1 MIRRRVLVLLVAL
14 AAAFGGVTLGPALF
28 EDRGSGDAS
37 GYRGSIPPPGIAL
50 PHFALR
56 DYRGEMVRSESLA
69 GKVALVT
76 FLDSQC
82 EESCPII
89 AGQIART
96 LALLRPDERRE
107 VVALAFS
114 TDPEED
120 KPASVRAFLRAQ
132 GAEEE
137 LRYLI
142 GPATELRLAWRE
154 FQILPSEETG
164 VDEIHSAPVRIF
176 DRAGVWVDT
185 LRAGQDLTAENLL
198 HDLQV
203 ALGS

>member
-1 MIRRRVLVLLVAL
+1 M
-14 AAAFGGVTLGPALF
+14 
-28 EDRGSGDAS
+28 
-37 GYRGSIPPPGIAL
+37 PPSGIAL
-50 PHFALR
+50 PDFALR
-56 DYRGEMVRSESLA
+56 DYMGEMVRSEDLA
-69 GKVALVT
+69 GKIALVT

-89 AGQIART
+89 AGQIAR
-96 LALLRPDERRE
+96 ALPLLGPEERGE

-120 KPASVRAFLRAQ
+120 TPASVRAFLRAQ

-142 GPATELRLAWRE
+142 GPEAGLRRAWRE

-164 VDEIHSAPVRIF
+164 VDEIHSAPVRLF
-176 DRAGVWVDT
+176 DHEGVWVDT
-185 LRAGQDLTAENLL
+185 LHAGQDLTPGNIL
-198 HDLQV
+198 HDVRL

>member
-1 MIRRRVLVLLVAL
+1 MTRRRALVLLVVLAVAL
-14 AAAFGGVTLGPALF
+14 GAVALGLALV
-28 EDRGSGDAS
+28 EDRGSDGAS
-37 GYRGSIPPPGIAL
+37 AYRGSIPPPGIAL
-50 PHFALR
+50 PDFALR
-56 DYRGEMVRSESLA
+56 DYKGEMVRSEDLA

-89 AGQIART
+89 AGQIAR
-96 LALLRPDERRE
+96 ALPLLEPEERRE

-120 KPASVRAFLRAQ
+120 TPASVRAFLRAQ

-137 LRYLI
+137 LGYLI
-142 GPATELRLAWRE
+142 GPEAELRRAWRE

-164 VDEIHSAPVRIF
+164 VDEIHSAPVRLF
-176 DRAGVWVDT
+176 DYEGAWVDT
-185 LRAGQDLTAENLL
+185 LHAGQDLTPENIL
-198 HDLQV
+198 HDVRL